1 MVETYNNCSIDNKNK
16 DNIINLSQNNIKL
29 NYIGSPY
36 DEENE
41 REIPIIKLEDIRTT
55 LDDTTSQYNM
65 ERQRNITSEGNP
77 LDIDIQLFTNNNEL
91 FDGILDGGNSID
103 TKYGIFTVN
112 IEIPDINIPIDSDT
126 GKKVKL
132 WIAPWMY
139 DKYPDTRPEQGYITT
154 EGDNNNIE
162 SPSSLTWLEFNKGFD
177 NTLNRTDIIDNDHMM
192 FDEKAPIINSD
203 NSGKYYGIFNNN
215 NIHTLWFKRNAI
227 TNPLYSDESQW
238 QGYINPLV
246 IFLTYGRDID
256 EANRNYL
263 YGCSNIIKIQL
274 RTERCLEG
282 WSGFPDCN
290 TQCCRSETFPQCKIT
305 EDNIINIRDYELREF
320 SENDENGRVE
330 GCFVEI
336 GKECSTN
343 KDAGELI
350 DIKIGD
356 SIMVDLEILWNYYYA
371 DYEIISNM
379 KGKMNNIIVS
389 EITSTNKYIFN
400 FDNINCQNYKL
411 YDNNGELMP
420 VSSCKDSALLFV
432 SGIGN
437 LGLNKQNILSKSN
450 LGSTINELI
459 DLNVKLDNI
468 GLDCNGG
475 LGNIIPIKKFD
486 RNTCAKLYC
495 EEKSGEFI
503 PEKISYTCFEDLT
516 ENNRFSEVSDAESY
530 CNLEVT
536 AGVDLSLA
544 DAGLMQSGAANLIQ
558 SYNNCNYD
566 SSIKTGLNS
575 EKGECIERRC
585 PKGKFGKNCDNNCC
599 GGVCVWP
606 EKYNNPLLGE
616 YKTYKEW
623 CTDKK
628 IDPIIPPQRCGCS
641 FDPNELTLEG
651 TSPPEFPVNVGS
663 YQICTNS
670 SQCNTLPEQERVWTD
685 IAVNINNR
693 NWADSDEAREDVK
706 NWGRMQKEGAVES
719 SPASGDWGCGKAQVY
734 VDGSDGSEEFG
745 SGEDDMYNKKFSSD
759 ETIFL
764 GCEPVWAP
772 DSNKCQYYP
781 NAENSGNGGT
791 SEGLDEK
798 GNIIK
803 TEVCTQ
809 CLEGWYGPECN
820 MKCCGG
826 LCSKTV
832 DEKDCAEQSR
842 DSNELCDFYPSINM
856 CLSSCQGE
864 NREDCVSTR
873 GCRWGTDYEE
883 GLKTSPTGDPN
894 DGDIGP
900 FCLNNECTCLNGTP
914 AKGLQCPMHNSE
926 SCTSCDKGYG
936 KVYGRGE
943 EMSNYFICRPNGLTN
958 LLDWYLGLIEWD
970 KIQTDFFSEDRV
982 GPIRVG
988 IFSSIVVSSISSI
1001 IIFVLLFK
1009 LVKDLEYFQPFSF
1022 FISCIIILILMVIC
1036 FCAYYG
1042 PLVFYN
1048 DIWIKIPKI
1057 PIPGPFSIGGGVR
1070 IETGFLLFRSLY
1082 FVMIPILSAIILIM
1096 VLLVIVSQLLNIFS

>member
-16 DNIINLSQNNIKL
+16 DNIINLSENNIKL

-36 DEENE
+36 DEDNE

-65 ERQRNITSEGNP
+65 ERQRNITSKGDP

-177 NTLNRTDIIDNDHMM
+177 NTLNRKDIIDNDHIM
-192 FDEKAPIINSD
+192 FDEIAPIINSD

-336 GKECSTN
+336 GKECSDEGCDT
-343 KDAGELI
+343 K
-350 DIKIGD
+350 
-356 SIMVDLEILWNYYYA
+356 
-371 DYEIISNM
+371 
-379 KGKMNNIIVS
+379 
-389 EITSTNKYIFN
+389 
-400 FDNINCQNYKL
+400 
-411 YDNNGELMP
+411 
-420 VSSCKDSALLFV
+420 
-432 SGIGN
+432 
-437 LGLNKQNILSKSN
+437 
-450 LGSTINELI
+450 
-459 DLNVKLDNI
+459 
-468 GLDCNGG
+468 
-475 LGNIIPIKKFD
+475 IPIKKFD
-486 RNTCAKLYC
+486 REKCAELYC
-495 EEKSGEFI
+495 EEKKGEFI

-745 SGEDDMYNKKFSSD
+745 SGEDDMYNKKFSSG

-943 EMSNYFICRPNGLTN
+943 EMSNYFICRPNGLTS

-1082 FVMIPILSAIILIM
+1082 FVMIPIISAIILIM